1 MQTALTNAV
10 DRLDAIL
17 VTETEALRSHQA
29 IDLSEISGRK
39 NQSLLELTRLTR
51 GMSLD
56 SLDRELMAKLAG
68 LKERLHEN
76 QKALETQLH
85 ASRDIAAILSQS
97 IKEAESDGTYGERP
111 ELKGRTR

>member
-17 VTETEALRSHQA
+17 ATETEALRSHQA
-29 IDLSEISGRK
+29 IDLPEISGRK

-51 GMSLD
+51 GMTPD
-56 SLDRELMAKLAG
+56 SLDKTLKAKLSV
-68 LKERLHEN
+68 LKERLQEN
-76 QKALETQLH
+76 QKALEVQLH
-85 ASRDIAAILSQS
+85 ASRDIAAILAQS

-111 ELKGRTR
+111 EFKGRTR